1 MIDLKL
7 KDINKLPLTSDYVF
21 KRIFGQEENKEALKD
36 LLQSI
41 LNIKINDVQINNP
54 EIPKNFYD
62 SKYGVLDLKVTLDN
76 SVIVNVEMQLQ
87 NQHNIEP
94 RSTYYMASTYAGQL
108 GEGEPYTNCKKV
120 IVIDIL
126 NFNYYKRNTYHSVA
140 KMKFEEASE
149 NEIVDMG
156 YKDEDMYATKYI
168 EMHVIELP
176 KFKKKNPDIHTKL
189 EQWLWLF
196 IGGDEKVKKASK
208 YNKEIEKINKKLASM
223 SLSREERNN
232 YEFRLKAIR
241 DEISAIDYATKKG
254 LEEGRRKGLEQG
266 IAEGLEQGLQQ
277 GMQQGMQQGIQQGI
291 QKGIQQGVSE
301 GEKNAKIEIA
311 VEMLKNNFSIEE
323 IQKITRL
330 SIEEIKNIKLND

>member
-1 MIDLKL
+1 MIDYKL
-7 KDINKLPLTSDYVF
+7 NEINRLPLTSDYVF
-21 KRIFGQEENKEALKD
+21 KRIFCQEENKEALKD

-126 NFNYYKRNTYHSVA
+126 DFNYYKRNTYHSVA

-149 NEIVDMG
+149 NERVDLG

-168 EMHVIELP
+168 EMHVI
-176 KFKKKNPDIHTKL
+176 
-189 EQWLWLF
+189 
-196 IGGDEKVKKASK
+196 
-208 YNKEIEKINKKLASM
+208 
-223 SLSREERNN
+223 
-232 YEFRLKAIR
+232 
-241 DEISAIDYATKKG
+241 
-254 LEEGRRKGLEQG
+254 
-266 IAEGLEQGLQQ
+266 
-277 GMQQGMQQGIQQGI
+277 
-291 QKGIQQGVSE
+291 
-301 GEKNAKIEIA
+301 
-311 VEMLKNNFSIEE
+311 
-323 IQKITRL
+323 
-330 SIEEIKNIKLND
+330 